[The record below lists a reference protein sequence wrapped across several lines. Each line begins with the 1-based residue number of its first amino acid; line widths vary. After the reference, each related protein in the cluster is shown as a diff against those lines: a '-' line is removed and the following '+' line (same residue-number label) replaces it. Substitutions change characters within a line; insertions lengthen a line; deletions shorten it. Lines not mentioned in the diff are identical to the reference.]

1 MPVSMVTTRPS
12 ELFSSVPPCQH
23 CGANRIF
30 ELQFMPALIG
40 NLKLAKQTCANLT
53 GDLSSQNNKHEAET
67 EQFSNSN
74 NVHNLGRLD
83 NNICED
89 NGGNLSNN
97 TALRE
102 DQRKAF
108 LATVNQVNDVV
119 IEFGTVMVFTCAQS
133 CWGEKESVGED
144 VYLEEF
150 CLVEADPDVLLF
162 Q

>member
-1 MPVSMVTTRPS
+1 MPVSMVTTKPS

-89 NGGNLSNN
+89 NGGNLSDN

-102 DQRKAF
+102 DQNFITQHSTKKIHLNRW
-108 LATVNQVNDVV
+108 DP
-119 IEFGTVMVFTCAQS
+119 QS
-133 CWGEKESVGED
+133 HSEC
-144 VYLEEF
+144 LTLQHF
-150 CLVEADPDVLLF
+150 CCRVKSTL
-162 Q
+162 

>member
-1 MPVSMVTTRPS
+1 MPVSMVTTKPS
-12 ELFSSVPPCQH
+12 ELFSSVPPCLH

-89 NGGNLSNN
+89 NGGNLSDN
-97 TALRE
+97 TGLRE

-119 IEFGTVMVFTCAQS
+119 IEFGTVMVFTCAKS
-133 CWGEKESVGED
+133 CWGEKESVRED

-150 CLVEADPDVLLF
+150 CLVEVDPDVLLF